1 MLMLRHEY
9 QRIKQDINFSWKLPY
24 LTAD

>member
-1 MLMLRHEY
+1 MLRHEY